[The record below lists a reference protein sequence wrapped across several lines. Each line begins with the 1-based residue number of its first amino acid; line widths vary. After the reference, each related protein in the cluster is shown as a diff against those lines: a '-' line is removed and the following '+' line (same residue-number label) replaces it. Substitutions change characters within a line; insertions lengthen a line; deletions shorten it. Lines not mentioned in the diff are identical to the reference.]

1 MIVFRFCQGDP
12 VPPFTQGSHIG
23 FDRFF
28 AGVPIQNGPLQKPK
42 GTTCKKPE
50 GFTSQPNW
58 PWPQPPVTPPP
69 QGKVML
75 MAGERE
81 LTTGLLAKDVSL
93 IVSGKVGVKE
103 IERLI
108 QKLEIDKEIP
118 ADQEN
123 EAHEEAAN

>member
-1 MIVFRFCQGDP
+1 
-12 VPPFTQGSHIG
+12 
-23 FDRFF
+23 
-28 AGVPIQNGPLQKPK
+28 
-42 GTTCKKPE
+42 
-50 GFTSQPNW
+50 
-58 PWPQPPVTPPP
+58 
-69 QGKVML
+69 ML